1 MTARIEVGIRP
12 ELPDPRGNRLRK
24 RIEDDLGLTLS
35 SIRILDVYHIDG
47 PLDPDR
53 LEQCRRELFTDPVT
67 QVSSV
72 GALPDK
78 TFDWMV
84 EIGFLPGVTDNV
96 GNTSREAL
104 EDLLKVRFGP
114 GESVYSAEQIL
125 LSGEL
130 TREQALQVARIRYN
144 PLIQKAGIQSR
155 GQWEADPMD
164 RRVIIPRVELAGSD
178 RVLTVPLGVS
188 DEELLR
194 LGREG
199 IPDRAEDG
207 TEVRRGPLA
216 LDMPF
221 LKTIQEH
228 FRKLGRDPTDVELES
243 LAQTWSE
250 HCKHNIFAARIDDVD
265 SLYKTCIQGATRQIR
280 EALGPD
286 DWCLSVFRD
295 NSGVIRFTEDW
306 SVCYKV
312 ETHNSPS
319 ALDPYGG
326 AITGIVGVNR
336 DPLGTGMGAR
346 LIVNMYG
353 FCFGDPEYRGPLYY
367 RLPGLQEPILH
378 PKVIFEGVREG
389 VEHGG
394 NKSGIPTAWGFL
406 VFDPRY
412 MGKPLVF
419 VGTAGLL
426 PATLQG
432 KPSHEKGARPGDW
445 IIMTGG
451 RVGKDGIHGAT
462 FSSEA
467 MHAGSPATAVQ
478 IGDPITQKKLADA
491 QQEIRDLGLYSSV
504 TDNGAGGLS
513 CSVAEMAREC
523 GGCHVDLDRIP
534 IKYEG
539 MLPYEIWISESQE
552 RMTYA
557 VPPENV
563 DRFREIMNRRGVEAT
578 VIGEFT
584 DSGRCTVDLKGGRIL
599 DLDMDFLHDGVPQ
612 MHLTSTYTPP
622 EHQEPDFPEPGD
634 PDKVL
639 TEMLGRLNLCS
650 KEYVVRQFDHEVLA
664 GSVIK
669 PLAGSRQDV
678 HTDAAVIRPL
688 LDAPQGLALSHGLH
702 PSYGDIDPYWMAAC
716 SIDTAIR
723 NVVTVGADPDRIS
736 LLDNFCWC
744 SSSEPERLGQLKR
757 AAQACYDMAVAYR
770 APFISGKD
778 SMYNDFKGYDEQD
791 RPVKIS
797 VPPTL
802 LVSSLGIVDDVA
814 TCQTPDAK
822 AADDLLFLL
831 GTTRD
836 ELGAS
841 EYYALMGERI
851 RGEGFVGNTVPR
863 VHPGEHM
870 EIYRAFH
877 RALREGLVRSTA
889 SLGAGGLAVAACRT
903 ALGGDL
909 GVEIDPDAVITEP
922 GQGIR
927 RDRILYGE
935 SQGRILISVSPEQE
949 NDLLR
954 RFQGLSCSC
963 VGRIL
968 EAPLLRVR
976 GPGGA
981 EEPALEVS
989 LETLRRSYQKTL
1001 GW

>member
-1 MTARIEVGIRP
+1 MKARIEVGVRP

-24 RIEDDLGLTLS
+24 RIAGDLGIALAS
-35 SIRILDVYHIDG
+35 VRILDVYHIDG
-47 PLDPDR
+47 PLDER
-53 LEQCRRELFTDPVT
+53 QLERGRRELFTDPVT
-67 QVSSV
+67 QVSAV
-72 GALPDK
+72 GPLPGK
-78 TFDWMV
+78 RFDWMV
-84 EIGFLPGVTDNV
+84 EIGFLPGVTDNA

-104 EDLLKVRFGP
+104 EDLLQVRFGP
-114 GESVYSAEQIL
+114 GRSVYAAEQIL
-125 LSGEL
+125 LRGEL
-130 TREQALQVARIRYN
+130 DREQVLQIARIRFN
-144 PLIQKAGIQSR
+144 PLIQRAFIQSR
-155 GQWEADPMD
+155 GEWQADPMD
-164 RRVIIPRVELAGSD
+164 RRVVVPRVELGGSR
-178 RVLTVPLGVS
+178 RVITVPLEVP

-199 IPDRAEDG
+199 IADRDPDG
-207 TEVRRGPLA
+207 NPVRRGPLA
-216 LDMPF
+216 LDLPF
-221 LKTIQEH
+221 LKTIQGH
-228 FRKLGRDPTDVELES
+228 FRGLGRDPTDVELES

-250 HCKHNIFAARIDDVD
+250 HCKHNIFAARIDDLD
-265 SLYKTCIQGATRQIR
+265 SLYKTCIQGATRRVRQD
-280 EALGPD
+280 LGPD

-295 NSGVIRFTEDW
+295 NSGVIRFNEAW

-346 LIVNMYG
+346 LIVNTYG
-353 FCFGDPEYRGPLYY
+353 FCFGDPAYRGPLYY
-367 RLPGLQEPILH
+367 RLPGRREPILH
-378 PKVIFEGVREG
+378 PKAIFEGVREG

-394 NKSGIPTAWGFL
+394 NKSGIPTAWGFIL
-406 VFDPRY
+406 FDPRY

-419 VGTAGLL
+419 VGTVGLL
-426 PATLQG
+426 PATLRG
-432 KPSHEKGARPGDW
+432 RPAHEKGALPGDR
-445 IIMTGG
+445 IVMTGG

-491 QQEIRDLGLYSSV
+491 QLEIRDLGLYRSV

-523 GGCHVDLDRIP
+523 GGCHVDLDRVP

-539 MLPYEIWISESQE
+539 LLPYEIWISESQE

-578 VIGEFT
+578 VIGEFN
-584 DSGRCTVDLKGGRIL
+584 DSGRCTVDLEGRRVL
-599 DLDMDFLHDGVPQ
+599 DLDMGFLHDGVPQ
-612 MHLTSTYTPP
+612 LCLASRYTPP
-622 EHQEPDFPEPGD
+622 ERAEPDFPEPAD
-634 PDKVL
+634 PDRVL
-639 TEMLGRLNLCS
+639 ADMLGRLNLCS
-650 KEYVVRQFDHEVLA
+650 REYVVRQFDHEVLA

-669 PLAGSRQDV
+669 PLAGTRQDV

-688 LDAPQGLALSHGLH
+688 LDSPQGIALSHGLH

-716 SIDTAIR
+716 SIDTAVR

-736 LLDNFCWC
+736 LLDNFCWS

-757 AAQACYDMAVAYR
+757 AARACYDMAVAYR

-778 SMYNDFKGYDEQD
+778 SMHNDFKGFDEQD

-802 LVSSLGIVDDVA
+802 LVSSLGMVADV
-814 TCQTPDAK
+814 TRCQTPDAK
-822 AADDLLFLL
+822 AAGDLLFLL
-831 GTTRD
+831 GATRP
-836 ELGAS
+836 ELGGS
-841 EYYALMGERI
+841 EYYACMGERL
-851 RGEGFVGNTVPR
+851 RGEGFVGSTVPR
-863 VHPGEHM
+863 VVAEQHM
-870 EIYRAFH
+870 RVYRAFH
-877 RALREGLVRSTA
+877 RALRAGLVRSAA

-909 GVEIDPDAVITEP
+909 GLEIDPGKVVVDTVAGLRT
-922 GQGIR
+922 
-927 RDRILYGE
+927 DRILYAE
-935 SQGRILISVSPEQE
+935 SQGRILTTVSPDHE
-949 NDLLR
+949 DRLR
-954 RFQGLSCSC
+954 SLFHGLPCAC
-963 VGRIL
+963 IGRVLDAPVLRVLGPGPAPAL
-968 EAPLLRVR
+968 EAPLD
-976 GPGGA
+976 
-981 EEPALEVS
+981 
-989 LETLRRSYQKTL
+989 TLRRSYRATL
-1001 GW
+1001 DW